1 MRGMTRFA
9 WIAVLVAAPA
19 FAGTVASPI
28 QTVEAAKTIAL
39 PSASDPS
46 SDYQVGPH
54 DVLEISVYGEEDL
67 SRTTEITSKGTVGMP
82 LVGDI
87 PVTGLTA
94 AEIEDRLKALYGK
107 DYLVNPQVFVKVKEF
122 KSQTIQV
129 LGAVK
134 NPGIVTLT
142 KKSAVLDV
150 ISLAGGVS
158 DAGGKTLLLLRG
170 GTGKPAEPTTIDVH
184 RLLVEGDT
192 TQNLDVHGG
201 DIVFVP
207 RGDEIYVLGEVRNP
221 GALKFEEGMTLT
233 QAISKMNGFTKAASK
248 GRVQVVRVDGEK
260 KSQFDVN
267 VKRVESGKEGDFVL
281 KARDLVVVPESL
293 F

>member
-1 MRGMTRFA
+1 MRRLLIAAFA
-9 WIAVLVAAPA
+9 LVTAAPLPA
-19 FAGTVASPI
+19 LAADA
-28 QTVEAAKTIAL
+28 EAVPTHATPA
-39 PSASDPS
+39 
-46 SDYQVGPH
+46 DYQVGAH
-54 DVLEISVYGEEDL
+54 DVLEVRVYGEDDL
-67 SRTTEITSKGTVGMP
+67 SRTTEITSKGSIGMP
-82 LVGDI
+82 LVGEV
-87 PVTGLTA
+87 PVAGLTA
-94 AEIEDRLKALYGK
+94 AQVEDRLKALYGK
-107 DYLVNPQVFVKVKEF
+107 DYLVNPQIFVTVKEF

-134 NPGIVTLT
+134 SPGIVTLT
-142 KKSAVLDV
+142 KPSAVLDV
-150 ISLAGGVS
+150 LSLAGGVS

-170 GTGKPAEPTTIDVH
+170 GAGKPTEPTTIDVH

-207 RGDEIYVLGEVRNP
+207 RGDEVYVLGEVRNP
-221 GALKFEEGMTLT
+221 GALKYEEGMTLT
-233 QAISKMNGFTKAASK
+233 QAISKMNGFTKGAAK
-248 GRVQVVRVDGEK
+248 AKVQIVRVDDAKNK
-260 KSQFDVN
+260 KQFDVN

>member
-1 MRGMTRFA
+1 MRRLKMAVIAGVLSSAFPALAAGPEPAPTRTT
-9 WIAVLVAAPA
+9 AA
-19 FAGTVASPI
+19 
-28 QTVEAAKTIAL
+28 
-39 PSASDPS
+39 
-46 SDYQVGPH
+46 DYQIGAH
-54 DVLEISVYGEEDL
+54 DVLEVRVYGEEDL
-67 SRTTEITSKGTVGMP
+67 SRTTEVTSKGAIGMP
-82 LVGDI
+82 LVGEV
-87 PVTGLTA
+87 PVLGLTA

-107 DYLVNPQVFVKVKEF
+107 DYLVSPQIFVTVKDF

-134 NPGIVTLT
+134 TPGIVTLT
-142 KKSAVLDV
+142 KPSAVLDV
-150 ISLAGGVS
+150 LSLAGGIS

-170 GTGKPAEPTTIDVH
+170 GTGKPTEPTTVDVH

-207 RGDEIYVLGEVRNP
+207 RGDEIYILGEVRNP
-221 GALKFEEGMTLT
+221 GALKYEEGMTLT
-233 QAISKMNGFTKAASK
+233 QAISKMNGFTKSASK
-248 GRVQVVRVDGEK
+248 SKVQVVRVDGEK

-267 VKRVESGKEGDFVL
+267 VSRVEKGKQEDFVL
-281 KARDLVVVPESL
+281 KARDLVVVPESV